1 MAVNRWLGYRRTPA
15 EHMPEGWQ
23 LKRLRELA
31 TFASGGSLGLTMS
44 DYRGEG
50 FDAYSAEGQNGKVA
64 VAEFDGP
71 AVVVSSIGSLCG
83 KSFLAEGKFTTLA
96 NVQVVFPKQGEVDPY
111 FLWNLL
117 NAEAFWPRAQTGQ
130 PFIRP
135 SDIKKAWIPLPL
147 PLEQS
152 CMAQLFRSVDFLL
165 AKVQAELT
173 AARRLKTALMQQLF
187 TRGIPGR
194 HTSWKPLRVFRQSYD
209 IPLSWE
215 AARLASC
222 IAQIDYGTNEPSN
235 ADKTGLPVVA
245 IPQVVSA
252 RFELK
257 DCDYTVISADEAA
270 ALRLA
275 PNDVLLIRTNGNSEY
290 IGNSTVIG
298 REAEQQHIVFASY
311 LIRIRTKHD
320 RLHGR
325 YLNYFLHSPLGR
337 RQSQAMANTSAG
349 NHNLGARSLR
359 QFWIPRPGEK
369 EQTEIV
375 ETLDAVEDLLDSLET
390 ELEKAKR
397 LKTSLLQH
405 LLTGKVRIKM
415 EG

>member
-15 EHMPEGWQ
+15 ELMPEGWQ

-31 TFASGGSLGLTMS
+31 TFAPGGSLGLTMS

-152 CMAQLFRSVDFLL
+152 CMAELFRSVDFLL
-165 AKVQAELT
+165 AKVQAELV

-187 TRGIPGR
+187 TRGIPWR
-194 HTSWKPLRVFRQSYD
+194 HTRFKQTKIGLIPEEWGVITLGSIADIDAGVALNPDREPRRNVCRYLTVVNVQRERIDLSEIRHLELWDSEIPGKLLREGDIVAVEGHANSSEIGRAAMVTAEADGMAYQNHLFR
-209 IPLSWE
+209 I
-215 AARLASC
+215 RLLP
-222 IAQIDYGTNEPSN
+222 DVDFNSN
-235 ADKTGLPVVA
+235 
-245 IPQVVSA
+245 
-252 RFELK
+252 F
-257 DCDYTVISADEAA
+257 
-270 ALRLA
+270 
-275 PNDVLLIRTNGNSEY
+275 LLGCLNSER
-290 IGNSTVIG
+290 V
-298 REAEQQHIVFASY
+298 
-311 LIRIRTKHD
+311 
-320 RLHGR
+320 
-325 YLNYFLHSPLGR
+325 R
-337 RQSQAMANTSAG
+337 RHWNATANTSSG
-349 NHNLGARSLR
+349 LNTINRRGLR
-359 QFWIPRPGEK
+359 KLRIPQPQRGE
-369 EQTEIV
+369 QDDIV
-375 ETLDAVEDLLDSLET
+375 ALIAAANSGIRVVEDELL
-390 ELEKAKR
+390 AVRR
-397 LKTSLLQH
+397 LKTSLLQN

-415 EG
+415 ES

>member
-1 MAVNRWLGYRRTPA
+1 
-15 EHMPEGWQ
+15 MPEGWQ

-31 TFASGGSLGLTMS
+31 TFAPGGSLGLTMS
-44 DYRGEG
+44 DYRDEG

-152 CMAQLFRSVDFLL
+152 CMAELFRSVDFLL
-165 AKVQAELT
+165 AKVQAELA

-194 HTSWKPLRVFRQSYD
+194 HTRFKQTKIGL
-209 IPLSWE
+209 IPEEWDLKRGRECFQLGGYSGP
-215 AARLASC
+215 APA
-222 IAQIDYGTNEPSN
+222 
-235 ADKTGLPVVA
+235 
-245 IPQVVSA
+245 VVSA
-252 RFELK
+252 QGDSLYLKVDDFNTEGNETVLRTATVRFNAYQNPDLQLFPPG
-257 DCDYTVISADEAA
+257 A
-270 ALRLA
+270 
-275 PNDVLLIRTNGNSEY
+275 
-290 IGNSTVIG
+290 
-298 REAEQQHIVFASY
+298 IVFAKRGAA
-311 LIRIRTKHD
+311 LLKNRVRILGVTSAVDPNLMVMLPKPDAISTKF
-320 RLHGR
+320 LF
-325 YLNYFLHSPLGR
+325 YFLAHFKLGR
-337 RQSQAMANTSAG
+337 LCEDAG
-349 NHNLGARSLR
+349 
-359 QFWIPRPGEK
+359 IPQLNNRDLYPK
-369 EQTEIV
+369 LFPVPSDQEQQQITG
-375 ETLDAVEDLLDSLET
+375 LLET
-390 ELEKAKR
+390 ADETIRAIDAELKAVRR
-397 LKTSLLQH
+397 LKTSLLQN